1 MIWGAFYVGALA
13 LAAIVVLRI
22 GERESSF
29 AMLTAIGANVLTIAG
44 LLISGSRYDIFSLL
58 VMGVDL
64 FVLAVFTGH
73 ALLSRKH
80 WTLCLPAFQL
90 ITCVTH
96 VVKLVAPEIVPR
108 VYSAGQGFWAYP
120 SMLVILMAALWAKAD
135 RERQAIEGMDER
147 PMGED
152 DL

>member
-1 MIWGAFYVGALA
+1 MIWGAIYVSALM
-13 LAAIVVLRI
+13 LVAIVVLRI

-29 AMLTAIGANVLTIAG
+29 AVLTAISANALTVAG
-44 LLISGSRYDIFSLL
+44 LVISGSRYDVFSVL

-73 ALLSRKH
+73 ALLSRRY

-90 ITCVTH
+90 VTCVTH

-120 SMLVILMAALWAKAD
+120 SMLVILMAALWH
-135 RERQAIEGMDER
+135 RQHKSSDTGKGKPANM
-147 PMGED
+147 
-152 DL
+152 